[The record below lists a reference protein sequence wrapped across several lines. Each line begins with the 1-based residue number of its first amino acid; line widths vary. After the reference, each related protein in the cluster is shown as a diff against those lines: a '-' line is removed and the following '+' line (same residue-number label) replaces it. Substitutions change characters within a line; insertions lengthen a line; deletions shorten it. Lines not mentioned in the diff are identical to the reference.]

1 MKKVLSVFLAIL
13 MMLSVVTVAF
23 AADEQEETTTVVDA
37 TEEETTTGV
46 FGTEE
51 LPDWAV
57 KVLIKVGPK
66 IAKPIIKIV
75 MVFVKLLFK
84 FGLIDS
90 DKVIGDISNAFTT
103 TVPAATSTE
112 AVAIA

>member
-37 TEEETTTGV
+37 TEEETTGV

-90 DKVIGDISNAFTT
+90 DKVIGDIANAFTT